1 MRKIGYSVCSVF
13 LLILSAVLLIIWYIV
28 FSNTPEFGCMFYWED
43 ILLLV
48 HFISLL
54 IIEFFIKVKVLFKR
68 DNSFDYILMFIG
80 VYNLITLLT
89 TMAFGVDGSQVQ
101 KVGVISLVL
110 TMTIPDLILTIKLL
124 KDRAK
129 EKRSRG
135 KN

>member
-1 MRKIGYSVCSVF
+1 
-13 LLILSAVLLIIWYIV
+13 
-28 FSNTPEFGCMFYWED
+28 MFYWED

-54 IIEFFIKVKVLFKR
+54 IIEFFIKVNVLFKR
-68 DNSFDYILMFIG
+68 DNSFEYILMFIG